1 MLDSFFGVL
10 TRILM
15 WGVAAVFTTSIL
27 IAGTFAVAVGGVWML
42 LTGRNPLTIYRGYT
56 DMARRMRSGA
66 SFGWGVP
73 GAGTGFG
80 QEQAAGGAEVQQ
92 PARKASGKGRFGGSG
107 DVQDDVV
114 KEIRS

>member
-1 MLDSFFGVL
+1 
-10 TRILM
+10 
-15 WGVAAVFTTSIL
+15 
-27 IAGTFAVAVGGVWML
+27 
-42 LTGRNPLTIYRGYT
+42 
-56 DMARRMRSGA
+56 MARRMRGG

-80 QEQAAGGAEVQQ
+80 QEQTAGGAEVQQ

-107 DVQDDVV
+107 DVQDAVV

>member
-15 WGVAAVFTTSIL
+15 GGAAAVFTTRIL

-56 DMARRMRSGA
+56 DMARRMRGG

-80 QEQAAGGAEVQQ
+80 QEQTAGGAEVQQ
-92 PARKASGKGRFGGSG
+92 PARKVPGKGRFGGSG
-107 DVQDDVV
+107 DVQDAVV